1 MISFPEVKTDA
12 FEARVLKAA
21 QPVIVQ
27 FTNDGC
33 GLCKILAPALAD
45 VAREYEGEIEVVS
58 VDTDLSPDIAATY
71 HIQSVPALLMFSDG
85 RLRDRLLG
93 NQPRGRLAEFIETQ
107 LGAGQ

>member
-1 MISFPEVKTDA
+1 VISFPEVKADE
-12 FEARVLKAA
+12 FEARVLKAR

-45 VAREYEGEIEVVS
+45 VAAEYEGEIEVVS
-58 VDTDLSPDIAATY
+58 VDTDHSPEIASTY
-71 HIQSVPALLMFSDG
+71 YIQSVPALLMFSG
-85 RLRDRLLG
+85 GELRDRLIG

-107 LGAGQ
+107 LDAGQ